1 MQTLS
6 TRFQLLPLDAQLKE
20 TLLAAL
26 LPLAEAWSGV
36 KLVGVDKDIYRYI
49 DISLLSTVRVQV
61 GTSVYGVRRYGNG
74 SWLAAHVDQLHSHVV
89 RWAGDT

>member
-1 MQTLS
+1 M
-6 TRFQLLPLDAQLKE
+6 
-20 TLLAAL
+20 
-26 LPLAEAWSGV
+26 
-36 KLVGVDKDIYRYI
+36 
-49 DISLLSTVRVQV
+49 SLLSTVRVQV